1 MKMISSK
8 RREITGEKN
17 PFFSDYFIFSQILTI
32 IYSRTTWI
40 GLSSIDPD
48 SLCPSLQNSNKR
60 CRLSSIHCQ
69 LFSLQ
74 RNSKKLQTRNS
85 TLRPPSPLS
94 KMRSSPIA
102 SMYKRKAFKNYCF
115 VKCLEYTRTGPYA
128 FIVSFV
134 IFVYLFSDQE
144 FRVTELIANKNYQ
157 ISRTWYRRVLELIYS
172 TQPCGRTV
180 PIVKIL
186 PTDVDPCQFVAKRT
200 LRRKSSTAQFLT
212 L

>member
-8 RREITGEKN
+8 RRKITGKKN

-32 IYSRTTWI
+32 IYSRTTCI
-40 GLSSIDPD
+40 GLSSINPD
-48 SLCPSLQNSNKR
+48 SLCPSLQNRNKR

-74 RNSKKLQTRNS
+74 RNSKRLQTRNS
-85 TLRPPSPLS
+85 TSKIPSPLS

-128 FIVSFV
+128 FIISFLH
-134 IFVYLFSDQE
+134 LF
-144 FRVTELIANKNYQ
+144 
-157 ISRTWYRRVLELIYS
+157 ISLLTRNFESPNSLRIKTIKLAEHGIEESLNLFTAPS
-172 TQPCGRTV
+172 H
-180 PIVKIL
+180 
-186 PTDVDPCQFVAKRT
+186 VAAQCLLSR
-200 LRRKSSTAQFLT
+200 SSPLT
-212 L
+212 LILVNLLQKELSDANPVQHSS